1 MMLGSA
7 LPDLDVLVAQVK
19 QLRQGRGVRTV
30 TTTVVV
36 DGVKTVRTFVEPPV
50 R

>member
-1 MMLGSA
+1 MLCSA
-7 LPDLDVLVAQVK
+7 LPDLDVLVERA
-19 QLRQGRGVRTV
+19 RQWGRGGGVRTV

-36 DGVKTVRTFVEPPV
+36 DGMKTVRTVVEPPV